1 MERPFSELK
10 KNDQCFINVR
20 RQHVWKDSLRH
31 FARPSFDIHK
41 EIRVSFVGEEAVD
54 VGGPR
59 REYWRLLM
67 KAMASSSQLFEG
79 DEQQKVLSHNYTKL
93 QERQFYLAGCMVSS
107 CVAHGGPGFP
117 FLAPGL
123 YSYIASDTHDEL
135 AVEEV
140 PEPEVRSLLSQ
151 VMGGMTK

>member
-1 MERPFSELK
+1 
-10 KNDQCFINVR
+10 
-20 RQHVWKDSLRH
+20 
-31 FARPSFDIHK
+31 
-41 EIRVSFVGEEAVD
+41 
-54 VGGPR
+54 
-59 REYWRLLM
+59 
-67 KAMASSSQLFEG
+67 MASSSQLFEG

-140 PEPEVRSLLSQ
+140 PKPEVRALLSQ